1 MKKRTQKTFASLTLV
16 QIVLLRVLVYFSIFF
31 FGVSTLFL
39 FVAKTLLLPFWG
51 QALHIKILEI

>member
-31 FGVSTLFL
+31 GVSLFFL